1 MWNGFNIFLENVY
14 LTVIITF
21 ILYKDS
27 TVNIRWTQQMQ
38 AQVKQAFIRFLP
50 AFIAFSVYLIRS
62 LWRRANARNVSL
74 LTLYGGQFTF
84 STQLLTLNY
93 LFTREPPRKRKRLQ
107 DFPPSALIGCFPALR
122 SVWTRVS
129 RVFSRLD
136 TGKLLTLTLCR
147 SNYLKTSLWHLFSF
161 SYQVRRGRYSKKSS
175 ASNLQRHWA
184 GLLKLPL
191 TWQ

>member
-1 MWNGFNIFLENVY
+1 
-14 LTVIITF
+14 
-21 ILYKDS
+21 
-27 TVNIRWTQQMQ
+27 MQ
-38 AQVKQAFIRFLP
+38 AQVKRAFIRFVP
-50 AFIAFSVYLIRS
+50 AFIAFSAYLIRS
-62 LWRRANARNVSL
+62 LWRRANARNFSL

-93 LFTREPPRKRKRLQ
+93 LFTRQPPRKRKRLQ
-107 DFPPSALIGCFPALR
+107 DFPLSALIGCFPALG

-136 TGKLLTLTLCR
+136 TGKLLVLTLFCQ
-147 SNYLKTSLWHLFSF
+147 NYLKTSLWHLFSL

-191 TWQ
+191 VWQ